1 VGASAPSILSRER
14 EMNVP
19 ILKILVNKDQFSSIN
34 KIIPAHE
41 YPLWLAAW
49 GQESLE
55 IVGKS
60 EEVHEID
67 SIEEEV
73 KRMIDAHGEN
83 KLREVFG
90 ASYIDGIEVSIN
102 RVIEKEKGVND
113 SKNAAKSKD
122 GTRTE
127 TRV

>member
-1 VGASAPSILSRER
+1 
-14 EMNVP
+14 MNVP

-34 KIIPAHE
+34 KVLPAHE

-49 GQESLE
+49 GQECLE
-55 IVGKS
+55 MIGKS

-73 KRMIDAHGEN
+73 KRMIYVHGED
-83 KLREVFG
+83 KLKEVFG
-90 ASYIDGIEVSIN
+90 ASYVDGIEVSIN

-113 SKNAAKSKD
+113 SKNAAESKD
-122 GTRTE
+122 GSRTE

>member
-1 VGASAPSILSRER
+1 
-14 EMNVP
+14 MNVP

-49 GQESLE
+49 GQGSLE
-55 IVGKS
+55 IVGKT

-73 KRMIDAHGEN
+73 QRMVSAHGEN
-83 KLREVFG
+83 QLREVFG

-113 SKNAAKSKD
+113 STNAAKSKN
-122 GTRTE
+122 RTSSE

>member
-1 VGASAPSILSRER
+1 
-14 EMNVP
+14 MNVP
-19 ILKILVNKDQFSSIN
+19 ILQIRVNKDQFSSIN
-34 KIIPAHE
+34 KVLPAHE
-41 YPLWLAAW
+41 YPLWLTAW
-49 GQESLE
+49 GQECLE
-55 IVGKS
+55 IIGKS

-73 KRMIDAHGEN
+73 KRMIYVHGED
-83 KLREVFG
+83 KIKEVFG

>member
-1 VGASAPSILSRER
+1 
-14 EMNVP
+14 MNIP
-19 ILKILVNKDQFSSIN
+19 ILKILVSKDQFSSVN
-34 KIIPAHE
+34 KILPAHE
-41 YPLWLAAW
+41 YPIWLSTW

-60 EEVHEID
+60 EEVHKID

-73 KRMIDAHGEN
+73 KRMIDTHGEN
-83 KLREVFG
+83 TLREVFG
-90 ASYIDGIEVSIN
+90 ASYVDGIEVSIN
-102 RVIEKEKGVND
+102 RIIEKEKGVND
-113 SKNAAKSKD
+113 SKNVAQSKD

>member
-1 VGASAPSILSRER
+1 
-14 EMNVP
+14 MNIP
-19 ILKILVNKDQFSSIN
+19 ILKVLLKKDQFSSIS
-34 KIIPAHE
+34 KVLPAHE
-41 YPLWLAAW
+41 YPLWLATW
-49 GQESLE
+49 GHECLE
-55 IVGKS
+55 MVDKA
-60 EEVHEID
+60 EEVHKID

-73 KRMIDAHGEN
+73 KRMVEAHGET

-90 ASYIDGIEVSIN
+90 SSYLDGIEVAIN

-122 GTRTE
+122 GTRAE

>member
-1 VGASAPSILSRER
+1 
-14 EMNVP
+14 MNVP
-19 ILKILVNKDQFSSIN
+19 ILQIRVNKDQFSSIN
-34 KIIPAHE
+34 KVLPAHE

-49 GQESLE
+49 GQECLE
-55 IVGKS
+55 IIGKS

-73 KRMIDAHGEN
+73 KRMIYVHGED
-83 KLREVFG
+83 KLKEVFG
-90 ASYIDGIEVSIN
+90 ASYIDGIEISIN
-102 RVIEKEKGVND
+102 RVIDKEKGVND

>member
-1 VGASAPSILSRER
+1 
-14 EMNVP
+14 MNIP
-19 ILKILVNKDQFSSIN
+19 ILKVLVSKDQFSSIN
-34 KIIPAHE
+34 KILPAHE
-41 YPLWLAAW
+41 YPIWLAAW
-49 GQESLE
+49 GQENLE

-60 EEVHEID
+60 EEVHKID

-73 KRMIDAHGEN
+73 KRMISDHGEN
-83 KLREVFG
+83 KLKEVFG

-102 RVIEKEKGVND
+102 RIIEKEKSVND
-113 SKNAAKSKD
+113 STNAAKSKD

>member
-1 VGASAPSILSRER
+1 
-14 EMNVP
+14 MNVP
-19 ILKILVNKDQFSSIN
+19 ILQIRVNKDQFSSIK
-34 KIIPAHE
+34 KILPAHE

-49 GQESLE
+49 GQECLE
-55 IVGKS
+55 VIGKS

-67 SIEEEV
+67 SVEEEV
-73 KRMIDAHGEN
+73 KRMVYVHGED
-83 KLREVFG
+83 KIREVYG

-113 SKNAAKSKD
+113 SKNATEPKN
-122 GTRTE
+122 RTIAE

>member
-1 VGASAPSILSRER
+1 
-14 EMNVP
+14 MNVP
-19 ILKILVNKDQFSSIN
+19 ILQIRVNKDQFSSVN
-34 KIIPAHE
+34 KVLPAHE

-49 GQESLE
+49 GQECLE
-55 IVGKS
+55 IIGKS

-73 KRMIDAHGEN
+73 KRMIYVHGED
-83 KLREVFG
+83 KLKEVFG
-90 ASYIDGIEVSIN
+90 ASYIDGIEISIN
-102 RVIEKEKGVND
+102 RVIDKEKGVND

-122 GTRTE
+122 GTRAE

>member
-1 VGASAPSILSRER
+1 
-14 EMNVP
+14 MNVP
-19 ILKILVNKDQFSSIN
+19 ILKIIVSKDQFSAIN
-34 KIIPAHE
+34 KILPAHE
-41 YPLWLAAW
+41 YPIWLATW

-67 SIEEEV
+67 SIEGEV
-73 KRMIDAHGEN
+73 KRMVETHGEN
-83 KLREVFG
+83 RLREVFG

-102 RVIEKEKGVND
+102 RIIEKEKGVND

>member
-1 VGASAPSILSRER
+1 
-14 EMNVP
+14 MNVP
-19 ILKILVNKDQFSSIN
+19 ILKVLVSKDQFSAVN
-34 KIIPAHE
+34 KTVPAHE

-49 GQESLE
+49 GQECLA

-60 EEVHEID
+60 EKVHEID

-73 KRMIDAHGEN
+73 KRMVDTHGVGT
-83 KLREVFG
+83 LREVFG
-90 ASYIDGIEVSIN
+90 ASYMDGIEVSIN

-113 SKNAAKSKD
+113 STNAAKSKN
-122 GTRTE
+122 RTSSE

>member
-1 VGASAPSILSRER
+1 MDI
-14 EMNVP
+14 P
-19 ILKILVNKDQFSSIN
+19 ILRVAVQKDQFSIIN
-34 KIIPAHE
+34 KILPAHE
-41 YPLWLAAW
+41 SPIFLVAW
-49 GQESLE
+49 GQENLE
-55 IVGKS
+55 IIGKA

-67 SIEEEV
+67 SIESEV
-73 KRMIDAHGEN
+73 KRMVSTHGEHVL
-83 KLREVFG
+83 KEVFG

-102 RVIEKEKGVND
+102 RIIEKEKGVND